1 MMMIVSA
8 PPRRRRRRRRR
19 GSTAESRPA
28 TLPARSAAGNGHRRG
43 CAFGQ
48 PCPSHSTSYSGSTSK
63 SARGRHFRS
72 DRLSTK
78 SRRVAAQSVVPHDRH
93 RRWSG
98 GDRGTNR
105 MLPAKPHRFSHGS
118 CRAYSMAVIQRIATV
133 AERPLCADCVEE
145 VGDPNDWG
153 VARNQA
159 RVSLFSLKPA
169 LGRAAGS
176 ALPAFGDFGR

>member
-1 MMMIVSA
+1 MIVSA

-48 PCPSHSTSYSGSTSK
+48 PCPSHSTSYSGSNSK

-78 SRRVAAQSVVPHDRH
+78 SRRIAAQSVVPHDRH

-133 AERPLCADCVEE
+133 AERPLCARSSRSIADRTL
-145 VGDPNDWG
+145 DPLISSRSLGWFTYLG
-153 VARNQA
+153 RPPFLWA
-159 RVSLFSLKPA
+159 RVPIG
-169 LGRAAGS
+169 LGPGNH
-176 ALPAFGDFGR
+176 